1 MKDSFSSRQWW
12 RLPPVIVI
20 SLIAA
25 VALLFLSG
33 RAAVMAFA
41 EGEDDITI
49 SFHANGASGSPPASI
64 TVEKG
69 ETFTLPSDSGG
80 MTKEGYSLVR
90 WSVTPDGS
98 TNTWSLG
105 SQECFY
111 EDTVLYA
118 LWEKNVTV
126 TFDLNGGTG
135 SAPEPLIIRPTDFG
149 SYESFVMPGSTS
161 DMAKEGFRFSHWDS
175 EPDGSG
181 DFYDP
186 GTTYYNINQDLRLY
200 AQWQQV
206 VTVRFDANGGTGSV
220 PEPQQDVGSVLI
232 SPIPEKPAD
241 LERPG
246 YEFLYWSN
254 TPDES
259 GDAFYP
265 DSYHTFYEDTVLYAV
280 WGKDISVTYDPNGGT
295 GTPPAS
301 VTGQPYLN
309 VTIASADTLSKAG
322 AEFIHWN
329 TAADDSGTYYLPGW
343 SESFGEDV
351 VLYAI
356 WKDTITVSYDLNGGT
371 GTPPASV
378 TGIPEL
384 YIKTPPEPERGLP
397 LHELEHK
404 PRRQRR
410 RLRRGALLL
419 FQ

>member
-105 SQECFY
+105 SQEWFY

-149 SYESFVMPGSTS
+149 SYATALPLRPTRRSMPSGQT
-161 DMAKEGFRFSHWDS
+161 AREALFR
-175 EPDGSG
+175 
-181 DFYDP
+181 
-186 GTTYYNINQDLRLY
+186 
-200 AQWQQV
+200 
-206 VTVRFDANGGTGSV
+206 
-220 PEPQQDVGSVLI
+220 
-232 SPIPEKPAD
+232 
-241 LERPG
+241 
-246 YEFLYWSN
+246 
-254 TPDES
+254 
-259 GDAFYP
+259 
-265 DSYHTFYEDTVLYAV
+265 
-280 WGKDISVTYDPNGGT
+280 
-295 GTPPAS
+295 PPAQ
-301 VTGQPYLN
+301 GK
-309 VTIASADTLSKAG
+309 AAFLS
-322 AEFIHWN
+322 
-329 TAADDSGTYYLPGW
+329 S
-343 SESFGEDV
+343 S
-351 VLYAI
+351 
-356 WKDTITVSYDLNGGT
+356 
-371 GTPPASV
+371 PAS
-378 TGIPEL
+378 
-384 YIKTPPEPERGLP
+384 
-397 LHELEHK
+397 
-404 PRRQRR
+404 PRCSR
-410 RLRRGALLL
+410 
-419 FQ
+419 